1 MADANPFLNLPAF
14 SGQATDL
21 NKISVVVHL
30 GAGRAAHGTLAQ
42 LMKPLTDQIADLQAR
57 VEALETP

>member
-1 MADANPFLNLPAF
+1 MADNPFLNLPAF

-21 NKISVVVHL
+21 SKISVVVNL

-42 LMKPLTDQIADLQAR
+42 LLRPLIEQITDLQDR
-57 VEALETP
+57 VIALENP